1 MDIRGAGGEHS
12 QPNSDLIKEKARW
25 YERKGGGGLQF
36 SLLTETTNSRECEK
50 VAVVVT
56 QPLVLPG
63 VAKH

>member
-1 MDIRGAGGEHS
+1 MSGYQGGRGEHS

-25 YERKGGGGLQF
+25 YERKGGGLQF